1 MRLLVQEPNVAKR
14 GLFKTGI
21 QH

>member
-1 MRLLVQEPNVAKR
+1 MRLLVQEPNLAKR

-21 QH
+21 